1 MQSLLNQLN
10 TIELVKQNN
19 LKSYKIF
26 PVDLKNNCSIQQIE
40 VSLKFMKL
48 LLENVQ
54 IVANPRTKE
63 HPIIMSNDPLYV
75 CFYFCFFFK

>member
-40 VSLKFMKL
+40 VNLKILKL
-48 LLENVQ
+48 LLENVR

-63 HPIIMSNDPLYV
+63 YPIIMPNDELYV
-75 CFYFCFFFK
+75 CFYFYFLN